1 MKVTRPVRLTILLG
15 MVFSLFVSVAH
26 AQQAAKKEYT
36 FKGKVEKIDV
46 TAKTITVNGEK
57 VQGWMEAMT
66 MMYSVDKPDVLKTI
80 KVGDQ
85 ITARVFEG
93 DTKVLHDI
101 KVVPAKSGT
110 PAPTK

>member
-1 MKVTRPVRLTILLG
+1 MKMRRTVRLMILLG
-15 MVFSLFVSVAH
+15 AVLGLLLSTAY
-26 AQQAAKKEYT
+26 AQQAARKEYT
-36 FKGKVEKIDV
+36 FNGKVEKIDL

-85 ITARVFEG
+85 ITARVFDG
-93 DTKVLHDI
+93 DFKVLHDI